1 MQTDSPN
8 YFLFPHL
15 DLSENDF
22 RNFHIFLPHLNMFE
36 INRPAAIPE
45 WLRERFHGWPVIGE
59 KDLLTQIDS
68 CIKGYHAFAE
78 VHGGS
83 GGILAFLSQARDD
96 TSETRLHIQ
105 EELRGKCPSHWNDA
119 FKEIFQAAVFLEIA
133 RELDEKEL
141 ELESSYA
148 QLNALEK
155 EFRGILG
162 ITGDEEIDEAEA
174 TLSPPL
180 IPDRAGSL
188 FMLPTRIE
196 SWFQLFSVQQAAG
209 TPVFVATHPEVI
221 SESLEIIR
229 TGCERASKKF
239 SSARISLG
247 SFPKLD
253 QLGPKQFQSLI
264 EAPGTPAIL
273 AAYWQDLDQF
283 IMEAARTKNLDE
295 LGAKTEPL
303 KHHLDKF
310 CKNCDLTNSDRVSLS
325 LFFPENLS
333 LADILEFSGIADRQT
348 ASYLEASNLSAP
360 FLCID

>member
-1 MQTDSPN
+1 MQTDSPS

-15 DLSENDF
+15 TLSENDF
-22 RNFHIFLPHLNMFE
+22 RNFHIFLPHLNVFE
-36 INRPAAIPE
+36 INRPVSIPE
-45 WLRERFHGWPVIGE
+45 WLRERFHGWPVIRE
-59 KDLLTQIDS
+59 KNFLAQVDS
-68 CIKGYHAFAE
+68 CLKSYHAFAE
-78 VHGGS
+78 VHGGN
-83 GGILAFLSQARDD
+83 GGTLAFLSQTRDD

-105 EELRGKCPSHWNDA
+105 EELRGKCPSHWDDTHR
-119 FKEIFQAAVFLEIA
+119 ETFQASVFLEIA

-148 QLNALEK
+148 QLNALES

-162 ITGDEEIDEAEA
+162 IAGNEETDEAQA

-180 IPDRAGSL
+180 ISDRAGLL

-196 SWFQLFSVQQAAG
+196 SWFQLFSVQPVDG
-209 TPVFVATHPEVI
+209 TPVFVASHPEVI
-221 SESLEIIR
+221 SETLEIIR
-229 TGCERASKKF
+229 TGCARTAKKF

-253 QLGPKQFQSLI
+253 QLGRKQFQSLI
-264 EAPGTPAIL
+264 EAPGTPAL
-273 AAYWQDLDQF
+273 FAAYWHDLDNF
-283 IMEAARTKNLDE
+283 LTEAARAKNTDE
-295 LGAKTEPL
+295 LESKSEPL

-310 CKNCDLTNSDRVSLS
+310 CRNCDLTDPDRVNLS

-333 LADILEFSGIADRQT
+333 LADVLEFSGIANRQT
-348 ASYLEASNLSAP
+348 ASNLQASNLSAV